1 MHQREEE
8 DRERGG
14 ECGGRAHPRGKP
26 ELVVGVQ
33 VQIAVVEELNAD
45 DVRDRLR
52 GYGDRGDGETDPQE
66 SGRTLI
72 AQRLDRHVVILA
84 VQASTSVTSSGRAP
98 DRVLAL
104 GRGFA
109 LVGGAALLLGHV
121 VNHVA
126 LDDRIG
132 ELQASAEHNVWS
144 WAATMATLAAGLAA
158 LLHSL
163 SSSAPRESAALGVLL
178 VFFSLDDFLEI
189 HENAGLDVSE
199 SLGLPDHVG
208 PRLWVVLYLPLAAV
222 GLLLLWR
229 VAAELGGRPRSSIL
243 LGVALFGSGYLL
255 EAAGIVTKRIEE
267 SGFDHP
273 HLIRAGLE
281 ESVEL
286 AGWILVAAGLAAG
299 MLAAASRGGREAPET
314 GSRP

>member
-1 MHQREEE
+1 M
-8 DRERGG
+8 
-14 ECGGRAHPRGKP
+14 
-26 ELVVGVQ
+26 
-33 VQIAVVEELNAD
+33 
-45 DVRDRLR
+45 
-52 GYGDRGDGETDPQE
+52 
-66 SGRTLI
+66 
-72 AQRLDRHVVILA
+72 
-84 VQASTSVTSSGRAP
+84 QASTSVTTSGKGP

-104 GRGFA
+104 GRGLA
-109 LVGGAALLLGHV
+109 LVGGTALLLGHV
-121 VNHVA
+121 FNHVA

-158 LLHSL
+158 LLHSR
-163 SSSAPRESAALGVLL
+163 SSSAPRESVALGALL

-199 SLGLPDHVG
+199 SLGLPDYVG
-208 PRLWVVLYLPLAAV
+208 PRLWVFLYLPLAAA
-222 GLLLLWR
+222 GLVLLWR

-243 LGVALFGSGYLL
+243 LGVALFGSGYVL

-267 SGFDHP
+267 SGYELP

-286 AGWILVAAGLAAG
+286 AGWILVAAGLSAG
-299 MLAAASRGGREAPET
+299 MLAAASRRAHGAQER

>member
-1 MHQREEE
+1 
-8 DRERGG
+8 
-14 ECGGRAHPRGKP
+14 
-26 ELVVGVQ
+26 V
-33 VQIAVVEELNAD
+33 NAD
-45 DVRDRLR
+45 HVRNRLR
-52 GYGDRGDGETDPQE
+52 GYGDRSDGETEPQK
-66 SGRTLI
+66 SGTLV

-84 VQASTSVTSSGRAP
+84 VQASTSVTSSGKAP

-104 GRGFA
+104 GRGLA
-109 LVGGAALLLGHV
+109 LVGGTALLLGHV
-121 VNHVA
+121 FNHLA

-158 LLHSL
+158 LLHSR
-163 SSSAPRESAALGVLL
+163 SSSAPRESVALGALL

-199 SLGLPDHVG
+199 SLGLPDYVG
-208 PRLWVVLYLPLAAV
+208 PRLWVFLYLPLAAA
-222 GLLLLWR
+222 GLVLLWR

-243 LGVALFGSGYLL
+243 LGVALFGSGYVL

-267 SGFDHP
+267 SGYELP

-286 AGWILVAAGLAAG
+286 AGWILVAAGLSAG
-299 MLAAASRGGREAPET
+299 MLAAASRRAHGAQER

>member
-1 MHQREEE
+1 MSPFSRCRLNVG
-8 DRERGG
+8 DSGA
-14 ECGGRAHPRGKP
+14 RA
-26 ELVVGVQ
+26 
-33 VQIAVVEELNAD
+33 
-45 DVRDRLR
+45 
-52 GYGDRGDGETDPQE
+52 
-66 SGRTLI
+66 S
-72 AQRLDRHVVILA
+72 
-84 VQASTSVTSSGRAP
+84 

-104 GRGFA
+104 GRAFA
-109 LVGGAALLLGHV
+109 LLGGAALLLGHV
-121 VNHVA
+121 VNHLA

-163 SSSAPRESAALGVLL
+163 VERPARVGRARRPARVLLAGRLPGDPRER
-178 VFFSLDDFLEI
+178 
-189 HENAGLDVSE
+189 GLDVSE
-199 SLGLPDHVG
+199 SLGLPDYVG
-208 PRLWVVLYLPLAAV
+208 PRLWVVLYLPLAAA
-222 GLLLLWR
+222 GLVLLWR

-267 SGFDHP
+267 SGFELP

-286 AGWILVAAGLAAG
+286 AGWILVAAGLSAG
-299 MLAAASRGGREAPET
+299 MLAAASRRARGAPET